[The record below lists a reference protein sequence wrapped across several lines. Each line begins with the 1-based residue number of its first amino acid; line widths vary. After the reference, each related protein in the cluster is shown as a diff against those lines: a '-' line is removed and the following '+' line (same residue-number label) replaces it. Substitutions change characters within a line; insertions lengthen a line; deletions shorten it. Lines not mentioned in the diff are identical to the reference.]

1 MKESESLIFR
11 AVFWGGVVSFH
22 TQAALIYFKWFRGR
36 QWEKVW
42 WGNGVSERV
51 NLLCLSLMFVC
62 VFFPL
67 LHRRLSRQAHR
78 DDHRGNMST
87 SNISLPSKRDSKG
100 SFFKVCVTLSSQKHP
115 YKQSCAQHASGRDC
129 PSLSL
134 PEVFEEEVAVSI
146 TFIRPWE
153 IRLLSKFPTFPTK
166 EILTDE
172 EMKKISHYLLKDSLL

>member
-1 MKESESLIFR
+1 M
-11 AVFWGGVVSFH
+11 
-22 TQAALIYFKWFRGR
+22 
-36 QWEKVW
+36 W

-115 YKQSCAQHASGRDC
+115 YKQSCAQHASGGDC
-129 PSLSL
+129 PSLTSGFSVRWGWGSEKPVKGQTLEKIKRRMGQRRSCLSL
-134 PEVFEEEVAVSI
+134 VMSFVF
-146 TFIRPWE
+146 
-153 IRLLSKFPTFPTK
+153 L
-166 EILTDE
+166 
-172 EMKKISHYLLKDSLL
+172 

>member
-1 MKESESLIFR
+1 MRKSVVGKWCFWTSESPLF
-11 AVFWGGVVSFH
+11 VSN
-22 TQAALIYFKWFRGR
+22 
-36 QWEKVW
+36 V
-42 WGNGVSERV
+42 
-51 NLLCLSLMFVC
+51 CVC
-62 VFFPL
+62 VFFP
-67 LHRRLSRQAHR
+67 SCIDGSADR